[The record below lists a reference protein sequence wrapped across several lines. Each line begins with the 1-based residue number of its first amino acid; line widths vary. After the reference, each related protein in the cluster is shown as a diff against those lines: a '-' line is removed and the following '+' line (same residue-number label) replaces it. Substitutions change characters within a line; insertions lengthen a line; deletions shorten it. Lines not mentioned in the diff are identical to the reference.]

1 MSGLWSLLRA
11 KRTWLGR
18 GGIDAFDPL
27 QTSRD
32 QRYSIHES
40 IRKMTVGA
48 SLYEPINVFKPM
60 GPDIGIVDGPFEYL
74 TVGGVTLP
82 LPFTTRMT
90 VVRLSNGN
98 LFLQSPIKFDEVL
111 ASELQRMGTIR
122 HLVSPNQFHYAHIG
136 EWSKAF
142 PDAIPWASPRVRET
156 STSILQKNG
165 GKTSTRR
172 YFPVGTSKSSF
183 SFTRNRRRWFSRTR
197 LSTSSWIRCP
207 SLGERRHSS
216 AGCTIPAGKYS
227 LACGCLYYCS
237 SERLKQHSQR
247 STLGDR
253 SALCSAMA
261 GVSSLMATKSSGG
274 YLERRRVESK
284 TRSAAPSANF
294 RLWAQAVLT
303 AAQQSPALH
312 RCAILSVG
320 APTAPTSIQDL
331 LACGEVIR

>member
-1 MSGLWSLLRA
+1 MMVCNM
-11 KRTWLGR
+11 
-18 GGIDAFDPL
+18 
-27 QTSRD
+27 
-32 QRYSIHES
+32 E
-40 IRKMTVGA
+40 A
-48 SLYEPINVFKPM
+48 SLYEPINTYKAVAPN
-60 GPDIGIVDGPFEYL
+60 IGIVDGPFEYL
-74 TVGGVTLP
+74 TVGGVRLP

-90 VVRLSNGN
+90 VVRLSNGD
-98 LFLQSPIKFDEVL
+98 LFLQSPIKFDQAL

-142 PDAIPWASPRVRET
+142 PDAVPWASPRVRQRARARHIDVT
-156 STSILQKNG
+156 FARDLDLILQKNG

-197 LSTSSWIRCP
+197 LSTSSWTRYR
-207 SLGERRHSS
+207 SLGERRQSS

-274 YLERRRVESK
+274 YLE
-284 TRSAAPSANF
+284 
-294 RLWAQAVLT
+294 
-303 AAQQSPALH
+303 
-312 RCAILSVG
+312 
-320 APTAPTSIQDL
+320 
-331 LACGEVIR
+331 